1 MFEIG
6 EEMVRG
12 AGVVTVLF
20 FVIVAV
26 GTRYG
31 KAPTGGAAYGRVAA
45 MRQIRW
51 IGLAAVCVGLVLML
65 IASV

>member
-1 MFEIG
+1 
-6 EEMVRG
+6 MVRG

-31 KAPTGGAAYGRVAA
+31 KVPKSGAAYGRVAA
-45 MRQIRW
+45 MRLFRW
-51 IGLAAVCVGLVLML
+51 IGLAVVCLGLVLMA
-65 IASV
+65 IASI